1 MVTMPHTVVK
11 KNNNE
16 VKKISLI
23 KDFDKNKN
31 VFSQAVSNLDESGIQ
46 LAKDIITPFLSPV
59 QTAKDLGS
67 LGSSLINLIK
77 PGEQGN
83 EQLAREVGKFFKD
96 RYGGLENIKK
106 TFATDPLGML
116 SDVSVL
122 FTGGGSL
129 VAKTGQLTKL
139 GALEKVG
146 NVAKNVGKVD
156 PINAVTS
163 GSSLI
168 LNKGIPKAIEV
179 IGGVPSDATK
189 LAFQSGKQSGII
201 SKNKSS
207 QSFLD
212 SMRGKDTPMKIVDD
226 ANEVFS
232 DLQKSKRKNYRADME
247 NLKLS
252 TKNAD
257 GNKVLDFIS
266 DFEKSKLDD
275 TGKVSEFAGEN
286 LKVLNEVKEEIVKF
300 TSELGGDLT
309 KVNGQQLDILK
320 KRINSLYPSGANLGL
335 SQDLVKSTT
344 QNIANQI
351 DNVAP
356 GYSKASAD
364 YAAAIVLE
372 RQLIEELSIGKTK
385 NASTTLKKLQ
395 SVMQNNRT
403 TNFGSRLKALEK
415 LDSVTELFNKK
426 NILPRLAGQE
436 LSSIQGRGF
445 GGGIQKGALL
455 SSLFNPKALGISAI
469 ASPRLIG
476 EGAYYTG
483 KTLGKI
489 PVTGLLQG
497 SRLSGEIQRQ
507 PNIQG
512 LLGRGLLQ

>member
-1 MVTMPHTVVK
+1 MVTMPHTK
-11 KNNNE
+11 KNNQ
-16 VKKISLI
+16 VAVVPKKTSLI
-23 KDFDKNKN
+23 KEFDENKN
-31 VFSQAVSNLDESGIQ
+31 VFSQAVSNLDESGVQ
-46 LAKDIITPFLSPV
+46 LVKDIITPFLSPV

-129 VAKTGQLTKL
+129 VAKTGQLSKL

-232 DLQKSKRKNYRADME
+232 D
-247 NLKLS
+247 
-252 TKNAD
+252 
-257 GNKVLDFIS
+257 
-266 DFEKSKLDD
+266 SKL
-275 TGKVSEFAGEN
+275 E
-286 LKVLNEVKEEIVKF
+286 
-300 TSELGGDLT
+300 
-309 KVNGQQLDILK
+309 
-320 KRINSLYPSGANLGL
+320 
-335 SQDLVKSTT
+335 
-344 QNIANQI
+344 
-351 DNVAP
+351 
-356 GYSKASAD
+356 
-364 YAAAIVLE
+364 
-372 RQLIEELSIGKTK
+372 
-385 NASTTLKKLQ
+385 
-395 SVMQNNRT
+395 
-403 TNFGSRLKALEK
+403 
-415 LDSVTELFNKK
+415 
-426 NILPRLAGQE
+426 
-436 LSSIQGRGF
+436 
-445 GGGIQKGALL
+445 
-455 SSLFNPKALGISAI
+455 
-469 ASPRLIG
+469 
-476 EGAYYTG
+476 
-483 KTLGKI
+483 
-489 PVTGLLQG
+489 
-497 SRLSGEIQRQ
+497 
-507 PNIQG
+507 
-512 LLGRGLLQ
+512 

>member
-1 MVTMPHTVVK
+1 MVTMPHLNKNNQETVVPK
-11 KNNNE
+11 KT
-16 VKKISLI
+16 SLI
-23 KDFDKNKN
+23 KEFDDNKN
-31 VFSQAVSNLDESGIQ
+31 VFSQAISNLDESGIQ

-129 VAKTGQLTKL
+129 VAKTGQLSKL
-139 GALEKVG
+139 GALEKAG
-146 NVAKNVGKVD
+146 NLAKSIGKID

-163 GSSLI
+163 GTSLA
-168 LNKGIPKAIEV
+168 LNKGIPKAIET

-226 ANEVFS
+226 ANKVFS
-232 DLQKSKRKNYRADME
+232 DLQKSKSKNYRADME

-252 TKNAD
+252 TKNTD

-275 TGKVSEFAGEN
+275 TGRVSEFSGEN
-286 LKVLNEVKEEIVKF
+286 LKVLNDVKDEIAKF
-300 TSELGGDLT
+300 TAEIGGDLS

-320 KRINSLYPSGANLGL
+320 KRINVLYPQGANLGL
-335 SQDLVKSTT
+335 SQDLIRQTT
-344 QNIANQI
+344 QNIANKI

-364 YAAAIVLE
+364 YSAAILLE
-372 RQLIEELSIGKTK
+372 RQLIDELSLGKTK

-415 LDSVTELFNKK
+415 LDNVTDLFNKK
-426 NILPRLAGQE
+426 NIMPRLAGQE

-483 KTLGKI
+483 KTIGKV

-497 SRLSGEIQRQ
+497 SRLTGEVQRQ

-512 LLGRGLLQ
+512 LLGRGL